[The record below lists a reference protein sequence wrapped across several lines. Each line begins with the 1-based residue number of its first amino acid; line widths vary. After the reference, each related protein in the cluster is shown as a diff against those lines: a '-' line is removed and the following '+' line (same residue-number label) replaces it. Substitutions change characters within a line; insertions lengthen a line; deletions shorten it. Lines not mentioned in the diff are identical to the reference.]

1 MCSEQL
7 FSFMNFVEMIH
18 INVYF
23 LRDSK
28 STYVMLL
35 QIRRMKQSV
44 EVSLLGMIAH
54 MKALDVLIKDM

>member
-35 QIRRMKQSV
+35 RIRRLKQSV

-54 MKALDVLIKDM
+54 MKVLDALIKDM